1 MVRSTIRTA
10 LRRALQR
17 VAASLNPE
25 APVSEVATLRSI
37 VTKPASGPRSTM
49 SLFAVFAALALV
61 LGAVGI
67 YGVVSYSVT
76 QRRPEIGMRM
86 ALGAQRQDI
95 LRLIVGHGAR
105 LALIGVAIGI
115 GGAFALTRLI
125 RTMLFGVSIT
135 DPLTFLAVAM
145 VLTTVALAACYIP
158 ARRAIRIDPIV
169 ALRHE

>member
-1 MVRSTIRTA
+1 
-10 LRRALQR
+10 
-17 VAASLNPE
+17 
-25 APVSEVATLRSI
+25 
-37 VTKPASGPRSTM
+37 
-49 SLFAVFAALALV
+49 LALV

-95 LRLIVGHGAR
+95 LRLIVGQGAR

-115 GGAFALTRLI
+115 GGAFALTGLI
-125 RTMLFGVSIT
+125 RTMLFGVSVT

-158 ARRAIRIDPIV
+158 ARRAIRVDPIV

>member
-1 MVRSTIRTA
+1 
-10 LRRALQR
+10 
-17 VAASLNPE
+17 
-25 APVSEVATLRSI
+25 
-37 VTKPASGPRSTM
+37 M

>member
-1 MVRSTIRTA
+1 
-10 LRRALQR
+10 
-17 VAASLNPE
+17 
-25 APVSEVATLRSI
+25 
-37 VTKPASGPRSTM
+37 M
-49 SLFAVFAALALV
+49 SLYADFAALALV

-95 LRLIVGHGAR
+95 LRLIVGQGAR

-125 RTMLFGVSIT
+125 RTMLFGVSVT

-145 VLTTVALAACYIP
+145 VLATVALAACYIP
-158 ARRAIRIDPIV
+158 ARRAIRVDPIV